1 MGSFLRSVL
10 KNNVFSVKLEVSFE
24 NNSNDPMDRLE
35 VQAKIDT
42 GCFDTFISYD
52 ALFVILSDDEL
63 LKAKEKWLKHR
74 KFGIGYG
81 VETKS
86 GSIQYPRTLKEAID
100 NENVYIRNRYYNIKI
115 NEVNIGN
122 RLLNTSYDRN
132 DKILLGMGI
141 FKDWDFHVGK
151 NSKGETV
158 FIGCPLNQLNQDYYL
173 ALEKEFGISTKLNA
187 AIISNSINNN
197 NQI

>member
-10 KNNVFSVKLEVSFE
+10 KNNVFTVKLELYFE
-24 NNSNDPMDRLE
+24 NNSNDPLDKLE

-52 ALFVILSDDEL
+52 ALYIILSDKEL
-63 LKAKEKWLKHR
+63 LDTKEKWLKCR
-74 KFGIGYG
+74 KYGIGYG

-86 GSIQYPRTLKEAID
+86 GSISYPKTLKEAI
-100 NENVYIRNRYYNIKI
+100 NNKNIYIKNKYYNITL
-115 NEVNIGN
+115 NGVNIGN
-122 RLLNTSYDRN
+122 RFLNTSYDRN

-151 NSKGETV
+151 NTKGETV
-158 FIGCPLNQLNQDYYL
+158 FIGCPLNKLNQDYYL
-173 ALEKEFGISTKLNA
+173 ALEKEFGISTKLNS
-187 AIISNSINNN
+187 AIINNKINSN
-197 NQI
+197 